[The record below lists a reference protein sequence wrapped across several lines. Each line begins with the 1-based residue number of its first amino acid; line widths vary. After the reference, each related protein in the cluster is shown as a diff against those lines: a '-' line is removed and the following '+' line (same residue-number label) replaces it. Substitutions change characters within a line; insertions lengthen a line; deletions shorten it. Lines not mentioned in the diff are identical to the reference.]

1 MMPLGDDN
9 SENRGFAVVNY
20 ALIAVCVFVFLVP
33 QRAGMPEGAP
43 FTVSWSLVP
52 EEIVTGKDLVR
63 PAETRQLK
71 HKNRV
76 MDVEDPGLGAT
87 PSVYLTPFTSMFMHG
102 SIMHLL
108 GNMLFL
114 WIFGDNIESR
124 FGSAR
129 YLGFYLLGGLAA
141 GGAHVAAVYAFRGDP
156 RVPCLGASGAIS
168 AVMGAYMLLFP
179 ANRVKVL
186 IFRFITEVPAI
197 VAVGLWFVMQVV
209 SASYDSDGSGGV
221 AYGAHIGGFI
231 AGLPLALFFCTQT
244 PPGAGFGDSP
254 HE

>member
-1 MMPLGDDN
+1 
-9 SENRGFAVVNY
+9 
-20 ALIAVCVFVFLVP
+20 
-33 QRAGMPEGAP
+33 
-43 FTVSWSLVP
+43 
-52 EEIVTGKDLVR
+52 
-63 PAETRQLK
+63 
-71 HKNRV
+71 
-76 MDVEDPGLGAT
+76 
-87 PSVYLTPFTSMFMHG
+87 
-102 SIMHLL
+102 
-108 GNMLFL
+108 MLFL

-231 AGLPLALFFCTQT
+231 AGLPLALFFCPQT